1 MKDLIAKV
9 KEDLSNLLKC
19 EPIEAGS
26 SLLWN
31 IEIPEEQ
38 IFCSISVFFD
48 KKNQDNF
55 TLSVYST
62 SGIYELHN
70 IQNYTL
76 LPINE
81 IAFWCENNNTYSIMS
96 ITENLKINT
105 LSNVSKYLLDKP
117 IDDLS
122 ESELF
127 VNAQLSMIFEGK

>member
-1 MKDLIAKV
+1 MEELILKV

-19 EPIEAGS
+19 KPLETS
-26 SLLWN
+26 SSFIWN
-31 IEIPEEQ
+31 IEIPEKQ
-38 IFCSISVFFD
+38 IFCSISLFYSS
-48 KKNQDNF
+48 DNDNSF

-70 IQNYTL
+70 IKNYAV
-76 LPINE
+76 LPMDE
-81 IAFWCENNNTYSIMS
+81 IAFWCETNNTYSIMS

-105 LSNVSKYLLDKP
+105 LSNVSKDLLDKP
-117 IDDLS
+117 VEDLT

>member
-1 MKDLIAKV
+1 MKDLITKV
-9 KEDLSNLLKC
+9 KQDLSNLLKC

-31 IEIPEEQ
+31 IEIPQEQ

-76 LPINE
+76 LPMNE